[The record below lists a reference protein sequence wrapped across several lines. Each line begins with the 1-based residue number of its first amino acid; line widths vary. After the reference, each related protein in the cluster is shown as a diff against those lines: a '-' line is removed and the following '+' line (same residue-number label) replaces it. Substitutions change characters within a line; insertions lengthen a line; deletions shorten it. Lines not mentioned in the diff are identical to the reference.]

1 MLADEQKKLYPDCWK
16 RKVKPSQAATSNSSQ
31 ASPTFSGAIFARFNK
46 KIKKTRDPHHPKAFS
61 NECTERGSKLKAR
74 KVAPGFIFRLS
85 GAGQS
90 PGLSPHPVFHP
101 PSSPGSNFYH
111 NEFPNTKKIQAQ
123 MQMQKLSNTNTKT
136 FKHKYK
142 YKNNVR
148 HASHPNPAGSRP
160 PSLFPLARVPWISL
174 PPESHS
180 AGDKYKYR

>member
-1 MLADEQKKLYPDCWK
+1 MAKVVRHQGNLPQGHNHPGHHQSQGHLINPWWSVRYPQVLADEQKKLYPDCWK

-61 NECTERGSKLKAR
+61 NDCTERGSKLKAR

-101 PSSPGSNFYH
+101 PSSPGSSFYP
-111 NEFPNTKKIQAQ
+111 NELPNTKK
-123 MQMQKLSNTNTKT
+123 S
-136 FKHKYK
+136 KY
-142 YKNNVR
+142 N
-148 HASHPNPAGSRP
+148 
-160 PSLFPLARVPWISL
+160 
-174 PPESHS
+174 
-180 AGDKYKYR
+180 